1 MRPNIFLTASGLRAA
16 IRGFGAQLRKRNHLD
31 KDSLPQTMNALL
43 QRLDTPDSEGFGK
56 SPAAPLPSTQS
67 ASGCTL
73 QRPPTTQGH
82 ETINCDR
89 TGMMSSRHAQLE

>member
-43 QRLDTPDSEGFGK
+43 QRLEAPDGEGFGK
-56 SPAAPLPSTQS
+56 SAAAPLPSTQS
-67 ASGCTL
+67 ATGCTR
-73 QRPPTTQGH
+73 QPPHNSRPRDDQLRQ
-82 ETINCDR
+82 DR
-89 TGMMSSRHAQLE
+89 DDVVAPRQLE